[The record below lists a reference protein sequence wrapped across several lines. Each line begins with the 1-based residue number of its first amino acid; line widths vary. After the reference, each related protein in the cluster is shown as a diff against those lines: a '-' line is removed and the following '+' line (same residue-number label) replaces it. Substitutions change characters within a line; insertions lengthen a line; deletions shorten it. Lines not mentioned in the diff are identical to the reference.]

1 MVFIICLRLLFCE
14 WQILGEFEI
23 CWIGINFQIGK
34 LLLTSFDLVGDLQQP
49 SWNIALDEVQP
60 TFYKQP
66 TLIKTV
72 ARAKEEGFFVLI
84 SFGMWSSSSRQ
95 EYLSL
100 QMIQNSMHNKQ
111 ALAENFPNFCL
122 QTFLKILFTTV
133 LPQFQKQRYLK
144 PN

>member
-66 TLIKTV
+66 TLIKRV
-72 ARAKEEGFFVLI
+72 ARTKDEGFFC
-84 SFGMWSSSSRQ
+84 F
-95 EYLSL
+95 
-100 QMIQNSMHNKQ
+100 
-111 ALAENFPNFCL
+111 NFIWDVEQFV
-122 QTFLKILFTTV
+122 QTGILVFTNDSK
-133 LPQFQKQRYLK
+133 FYA
-144 PN
+144 